1 MTPDAVKAN
10 IGQKTRLRDG
20 RLLLY
25 VCVDWGS
32 RLCKVED
39 RTGQAKGVEN
49 RVELHW
55 KNGRGRTTSV
65 SGGLRAWVV

>member
-49 RVELHW
+49 RVELH
-55 KNGRGRTTSV
+55 GGEDDQRR
-65 SGGLRAWVV
+65 GGLRAWVV